1 VGDADVVGNLRGR
14 LIALD
19 LDGTLVDSRRDLTD
33 AANQLVE
40 ELGGAALS
48 EEAVGRMIGEGAA
61 VLVDRVLAAAGVT
74 GRAGTLA
81 RFLDIYDSHLLD
93 NTLPYPG
100 VANALRAARAH
111 GRVAVLTNKPA
122 AAAGR
127 ILEVLGL
134 RGLLDEVV
142 RGDGPY
148 PRKPAPASLFALM
161 RGAGSTPASTLLVG
175 DSAIDLHTA
184 RAAGSR
190 CCIVR
195 YGFGRVTLTSA
206 QLSADEWSV
215 DEASA
220 LPAVFDAFSRGVG

>member
-1 VGDADVVGNLRGR
+1 VGNLRGR

-61 VLVDRVLAAAGVT
+61 VLVDRALAAAGVT

-93 NTLPYPG
+93 HTLPYPG
-100 VANALRAARAH
+100 VADALRAARAH
-111 GRVAVLTNKPA
+111 GRVVVLTNKPA

-142 RGDGPY
+142 GGDGPY
-148 PRKPAPASLFALM
+148 PRKPDPASLFALM
-161 RGAGSTPASTLLVG
+161 RWAGSTPASTLLVG

-195 YGFGRVTLTSA
+195 YGFGRVTLTPGQS
-206 QLSADEWSV
+206 SADEWSV

-220 LPAVFDAFSRGVG
+220 LPAVFEAFSRGVG

>member
-81 RFLDIYDSHLLD
+81 RFLDIYDSHLLHH
-93 NTLPYPG
+93 TLPYPG
-100 VANALRAARAH
+100 VANALRAARAQ

-122 AAAGR
+122 AAGR
-127 ILEVLGL
+127 LLAVLGL

-142 RGDGPY
+142 GGDGPY

-161 RGAGSTPASTLLVG
+161 RGAGSTPASTMLVG
-175 DSAIDLHTA
+175 DSAIDLYTT
-184 RAAGSR
+184 RAAG
-190 CCIVR
+190 
-195 YGFGRVTLTSA
+195 
-206 QLSADEWSV
+206 
-215 DEASA
+215 
-220 LPAVFDAFSRGVG
+220 

>member
-1 VGDADVVGNLRGR
+1 MGDADVVGNLRGR
-14 LIALD
+14 LIAFD

-40 ELGGAALS
+40 ELGGSALS

-61 VLVDRVLAAAGVT
+61 VLMDRVLAAAGVT

-93 NTLPYPG
+93 HTLPYPG
-100 VANALRAARAH
+100 VPDALRAARTH
-111 GRVAVLTNKPA
+111 GRVAVLTNKPS

-142 RGDGPY
+142 GGDGPY
-148 PRKPAPASLFALM
+148 PRKPVPASLFALM
-161 RGAGSTPASTLLVG
+161 RRAGSTPASTLLVG

-206 QLSADEWSV
+206 QLSAEEWSV

>member
-1 VGDADVVGNLRGR
+1 MGNVRGR

-33 AANQLVE
+33 AANQLIE

-93 NTLPYPG
+93 HTLPYPG
-100 VANALRAARAH
+100 VADALRAARAH

-142 RGDGPY
+142 GGDGPY

-195 YGFGRVTLTSA
+195 YGFGHGTLNSA

>member
-1 VGDADVVGNLRGR
+1 MGNLRGR

-74 GRAGTLA
+74 GRAGMLA

-93 NTLPYPG
+93 HTLPYPG
-100 VANALRAARAH
+100 VADALRAARAH

-127 ILEVLGL
+127 ILEALGL

-142 RGDGPY
+142 GGDGPY

-195 YGFGRVTLTSA
+195 YGFGRVTLTPG

-215 DEASA
+215 DEVSA
-220 LPAVFDAFSRGVG
+220 LPAVFDAFSRSVG